1 MKLHDYKLVEISV
14 KFLLKEMNYMKN
26 NIKFYEIEAMLPI
39 YVKDKGNCTE
49 IITKEASFI
58 KNATIETC
66 TKKLADYFNLSLY
79 HNRLNYGQELGITNK
94 VPLVI
99 NENLIYIYINVREPM
114 FNHDAAYG
122 LFDVNSISNVYDK
135 EGKAVIE
142 MNSGRIIESR
152 QNVKSV
158 KKNIL
163 NARLA
168 KDIYKEKHKM
178 P

>member
-1 MKLHDYKLVEISV
+1 MKKI
-14 KFLLKEMNYMKN
+14 
-26 NIKFYEIEAMLPI
+26 IKFNEIVAMLPI
-39 YVKDKGNCTE
+39 YVKDEGNCTE
-49 IITKEASFI
+49 IITKEATFI

-66 TKKLADYFNLSLY
+66 TKKLADYYNLSLY

-99 NENLIYIYINVREPM
+99 NENLIYVYINVREPM
-114 FNHDAAYG
+114 FTHDAAYG
-122 LFDVNSISNVYDK
+122 LFDVNSIANIYDK
-135 EGKAVIE
+135 DGKAVIE
-142 MNSGRIIESR
+142 MDSGRIIESR
-152 QNVKSV
+152 QSTKAA
-158 KKNIL
+158 KKTIL

>member
-1 MKLHDYKLVEISV
+1 
-14 KFLLKEMNYMKN
+14 MKN
-26 NIKFYEIEAMLPI
+26 IIKFNEIVAMLPI
-39 YVKDKGNCTE
+39 YVKDEGNCTD
-49 IITKEASFI
+49 IITKEPTFI

-66 TKKLADYFNLSLY
+66 TKKLADYYNLSLY

-99 NENLIYIYINVREPM
+99 NENLIYVYINVREPM
-114 FNHDAAYG
+114 FTHDAAYG
-122 LFDVNSISNVYDK
+122 LFDVNSIANIYDK
-135 EGKAVIE
+135 DGKAVIE
-142 MNSGRIIESR
+142 MDSGRIIESR
-152 QNVKSV
+152 QSTKAA
-158 KKNIL
+158 KKTIL

>member
-1 MKLHDYKLVEISV
+1 
-14 KFLLKEMNYMKN
+14 MKN
-26 NIKFYEIEAMLPI
+26 NIKFNEIEAMLPV

-49 IITKEASFI
+49 IITKDALFI
-58 KNATIETC
+58 RNATIETC
-66 TKKLADYFNLSLY
+66 TKNLADYYNISLY

-99 NENLIYIYINVREPM
+99 NENLIFIYLNVREPM
-114 FNHDAAYG
+114 FNHDAAFG
-122 LFDVNSISNVYDK
+122 LFDVNSITNVYDK
-135 EGKAVIE
+135 EGKAVIKLVC
-142 MNSGRIIESR
+142 GRIIETR
-152 QNVKSV
+152 QSVKSV
-158 KKNIL
+158 KKGML

>member
-1 MKLHDYKLVEISV
+1 
-14 KFLLKEMNYMKN
+14 MKN
-26 NIKFYEIEAMLPI
+26 NIKFNEIEAMLPL

-49 IITKEASFI
+49 IIAKDASFI

-66 TKKLADYFNLSLY
+66 TKNLADYYNISLY

-99 NENLIYIYINVREPM
+99 NEKLIFIYLNVREPM

-122 LFDVNSISNVYDK
+122 LFDVNSITNVYDK

-142 MNSGRIIESR
+142 LISGRIIETR
-152 QNVKSV
+152 QSVKSV
-158 KKNIL
+158 KKGML

-168 KDIYKEKHKM
+168 KDMYKEKHHRW
-178 P
+178 

>member
-1 MKLHDYKLVEISV
+1 
-14 KFLLKEMNYMKN
+14 MKN
-26 NIKFYEIEAMLPI
+26 NIKFNEIVAMLPV

-49 IITKEASFI
+49 IITKEATFV

-66 TKKLADYFNLSLY
+66 TKKLADYYNLSLY

-99 NENLIYIYINVREPM
+99 NENLIYVYINVREPM
-114 FNHDAAYG
+114 FTHDAAYG
-122 LFDVNSISNVYDK
+122 LFDVNSIANICDK
-135 EGKAVIE
+135 DGKAVIE

-152 QNVKSV
+152 QSTKAV
-158 KKNIL
+158 KKAIL

-168 KDIYKEKHKM
+168 KDMYKEKHKK
-178 P
+178 

>member
-1 MKLHDYKLVEISV
+1 
-14 KFLLKEMNYMKN
+14 MKN
-26 NIKFYEIEAMLPI
+26 IIKFNEIVAMLPI
-39 YVKDKGNCTE
+39 YVKDEGNCTE
-49 IITKEASFI
+49 IITKEATFI

-66 TKKLADYFNLSLY
+66 TKKLADYYNLSLY

-99 NENLIYIYINVREPM
+99 NENLIYVYINVREPM
-114 FNHDAAYG
+114 FTHDAAYG
-122 LFDVNSISNVYDK
+122 LFDVNSIANIYDK
-135 EGKAVIE
+135 DGKAVIE
-142 MNSGRIIESR
+142 MDSGRIIESR
-152 QNVKSV
+152 QSTKAA
-158 KKNIL
+158 KKTIL

>member
-1 MKLHDYKLVEISV
+1 
-14 KFLLKEMNYMKN
+14 MKN
-26 NIKFYEIEAMLPI
+26 DIKFNEIQAMIPV

-49 IITKEASFI
+49 IITKDGSFI

-66 TKKLADYFNLSLY
+66 TKKLADYYNISLF

-114 FNHDAAYG
+114 FNHDAAFG
-122 LFDVNSISNVYDK
+122 LFDVNSIINVYDK

-142 MNSGRIIESR
+142 LTDKIIEAR
-152 QNVKSV
+152 QSVKSV
-158 KKNIL
+158 KKSML

>member
-1 MKLHDYKLVEISV
+1 
-14 KFLLKEMNYMKN
+14 MKN
-26 NIKFYEIEAMLPI
+26 NIKFNEIEAMLPV

-58 KNATIETC
+58 KIATIETC
-66 TKKLADYFNLSLY
+66 TKKLADYYNISLY
-79 HNRLNYGQELGITNK
+79 HNRINYGQELGITNK
-94 VPLVI
+94 VPLVV

-114 FNHDAAYG
+114 FAHDAAYG
-122 LFDVNSISNVYDK
+122 LFDVNSIENVYDD

-142 MNSGRIIESR
+142 MKSGKMVKTR
-152 QNVKSV
+152 QSVKSL
-158 KKNIL
+158 KKGML
-163 NARLA
+163 NARIA